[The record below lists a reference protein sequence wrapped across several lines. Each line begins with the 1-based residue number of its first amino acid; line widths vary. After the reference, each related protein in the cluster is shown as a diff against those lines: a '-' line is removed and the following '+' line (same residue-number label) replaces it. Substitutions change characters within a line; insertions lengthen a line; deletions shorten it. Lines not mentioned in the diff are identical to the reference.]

1 MGWTDR
7 LGPRWTHDDVRAF
20 FHLFRANMELMKTK
34 PDEAI
39 AAIAN
44 ELPART
50 SDMVRALVAMHKGFL
65 SLPMATD
72 EGLYAI
78 LTDHYNAQVEWERET
93 AMKATAQA
101 TKRTQPRK
109 PLKRRSL
116 RSSER
121 KLFVAAIDE
130 AFFEHSEFQDCL
142 GQMNM
147 AHVQRAKRTEW
158 SAIRLSMGHPRR
170 FSATFLNEERQKLYR
185 YRNVVRYAQR
195 TKEFPTDIRFPYKI
209 YHPLAIGTEVRVLH
223 PNKLTHRL
231 CVGRV
236 CSVSTMDHSY
246 EVIVTYADHK
256 EILNCPDTS
265 VMLVES
271 PQPSLLYWQ
280 QQPLKVAV
288 PRAPAVQTLRVYPK
302 PEEGVDRGAML
313 SDAGV
318 TKRTFAAMRAVT
330 TLLQRKEMLLSA
342 LARMNDRALVLLADP
357 STTYPALVHF
367 QSQYAWVIVN
377 LDTTN
382 DVLAAALHRLQSVQH
397 TPESLLMEPHGLES
411 SLNPQQIGWAHQ
423 FLTAA
428 HDKSRSLVATSIQR
442 LSKDDRAISSKT
454 NDVLMGCMDLVLTLQ
469 CAANSDDRQLA
480 PVVLHKLLDRNL
492 EQILPR
498 SQANMSL
505 YHEICQSVEVL
516 KSVLMHPPSS

>member
-39 AAIAN
+39 AAIAS

-50 SDMVRALVAMHKGFL
+50 PDMVRALVAMHKGFL

-78 LTDHYNAQVEWERET
+78 LTDHYNAQVEWEREA
-93 AMKATAQA
+93 AMKVTAQA

-142 GQMNM
+142 SQMNM

-209 YHPLAIGTEVRVLH
+209 YHPLAIGTQVRVLH
-223 PNKLTHRL
+223 PNKLTQRL

-280 QQPLKVAV
+280 QQPLKVTV
-288 PRAPAVQTLRVYPK
+288 APAVHTTRD
-302 PEEGVDRGAML
+302 EADFCCDARGHNAL
-313 SDAGV
+313 
-318 TKRTFAAMRAVT
+318 AA
-330 TLLQRKEMLLSA
+330 KGMLLSA

-357 STTYPALVHF
+357 STTYAGLVHF

-397 TPESLLMEPHGLES
+397 TPAESLLMEPHGLES

-428 HDKSRSLVATSIQR
+428 HEKSRSLVATSIQR
-442 LSKDDRAISSKT
+442 LAKDDRAMSISSKT

-469 CAANSDDRQLA
+469 CAANSKDDRQLA

-492 EQILPR
+492 EHIMPR